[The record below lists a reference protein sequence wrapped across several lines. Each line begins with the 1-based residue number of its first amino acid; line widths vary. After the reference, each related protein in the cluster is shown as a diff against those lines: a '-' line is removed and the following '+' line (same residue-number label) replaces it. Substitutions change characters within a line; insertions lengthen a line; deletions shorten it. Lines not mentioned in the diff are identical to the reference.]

1 MANIQERRNKDGK
14 LISYSIRVH
23 RGRGADGKQLKPYT
37 TTFDVLPTWKEETA
51 RKKAEAFASV
61 FEKECRDGIKTD
73 NRQRFDGYCDYVI
86 GLKEQR
92 GVKHSTIVRYKE
104 LTTRIYPVI
113 GHINYTNS

>member
-1 MANIQERRNKDGK
+1 MSIVPEIRSHNKQTKYK
-14 LISYSIRVH
+14 LSAYSNSSS
-23 RGRGADGKQLKPYT
+23 GLAAFYT

-61 FEKECRDGIKTD
+61 FEKECKDGIKTD

-104 LTTRIYPVI
+104 LTSFLYGVELLL
-113 GHINYTNS
+113 NYCPI